1 MNAVLLLILF
11 LMLFLVFGNYIKKAN
26 EPFQD
31 IISYSESFFRITK
44 RKENKTLQFI
54 PEQNKLSFGNKNLDY
69 LDLWTF
75 WDKQLFNLNYGIYLT
90 FNKETKTLGF
100 SKERPQK
107 NAWILNDK
115 GRLLFI
121 DSNKKEYCVPLNTL
135 NENAMEKKCVDYGY
149 YFEIIKDPIKL
160 KQGEV
165 LLVEERLE
173 FPEKTTKNW
182 KKNPPANKK
191 FGNTNIKIYGN
202 KDSYKFNITKNDSN
216 EISLN
221 IDILKPTILWIFII
235 TTLSDNKDANKQ
247 QNKKENKKN
256 KNEKKTS
263 VEKNQEKIS
272 NKTNFNIEYHK
283 MYPRMVKKLTSK
295 TAIEFGVQD
304 PRTEKI
310 YRCRD
315 ILTSPYYIKKFR
327 CLF

>member
-1 MNAVLLLILF
+1 
-11 LMLFLVFGNYIKKAN
+11 MLFLVFQNYYKKVN
-26 EPFQD
+26 ESFQNT
-31 IISYSESFFRITK
+31 SFSESFFRITK

-54 PEQNKLSFGNKNLDY
+54 PEQNKLSFGNKNLDN

-75 WDKQLFNLNYGIYLT
+75 WDKQLYNLNYGIYLT

-100 SKERPQK
+100 SKERPSK
-107 NAWILNDK
+107 NAWVLNDQ

-121 DSNKKEYCVPLNTL
+121 DTNKKEHCVPLNTL
-135 NENAMEKKCVDYGY
+135 DVNATEKKCVDYGY
-149 YFEIIKDPIKL
+149 YFEIVKEPIKL
-160 KQGEV
+160 KQGEI

-182 KKNPPANKK
+182 KKIPPANKK

-202 KDSYKFNITKNDSN
+202 KESYKLNITKNDSN
-216 EISLN
+216 EISMN

-235 TTLSDNKDANKQ
+235 TTLGENKVSTKT
-247 QNKKENKKN
+247 QNKKQ
-256 KNEKKTS
+256 NEKKKK
-263 VEKNQEKIS
+263 KNENENEKIT
-272 NKTNFNIEYHK
+272 NKTNFSIEYHK
-283 MYPRMVKKLTSK
+283 MYPEMVKKLTSK

-315 ILTSPYYIKKFR
+315 ILTSPYYIKKFK